1 MTEVNEILTSV
12 QQYYDTKII
21 LRIHDTLA
29 AQLHKYKVYE
39 NNNID
44 FSKLNNQKVQKVKN
58 NQKSNI
64 EK

>member
-1 MTEVNEILTSV
+1 M
-12 QQYYDTKII
+12 
-21 LRIHDTLA
+21 HDTLS

-44 FSKLNNQKVQKVKN
+44 FSKLNNQNVQKIKKGKN
-58 NQKSNI
+58 NQKSNNEN

>member
-21 LRIHDTLA
+21 LRMHDTLA
-29 AQLHKYKVYE
+29 AQLHKYKVYD
-39 NNNID
+39 NID

>member
-1 MTEVNEILTSV
+1 MKEVNEILTSV

-21 LRIHDTLA
+21 LRMYDTLA

-44 FSKLNNQKVQKVKN
+44 FSKLNNQK
-58 NQKSNI
+58 SNI